1 MKMRILTATIIAL
14 SGVGAANALDLNID
28 PNGSNT
34 GEIQLIGEIEKKCVL
49 DLSKFNGQA
58 QVIDLSYPAK
68 QTAGRSIV
76 AWCNN
81 YVAPLVTFE
90 SANDW
95 NLVSDSDEA
104 IPYNTWMDGSGD
116 LSLLS
121 GVPLPDTA
129 FVTQTKKGET
139 WGRPIRYTPVVNG
152 FETAGTYTDT
162 ITVTFEPN

>member
-1 MKMRILTATIIAL
+1 MKMRILSATIIAL

-104 IPYNTWMDGSGD
+104 IPYNTWMDGW
-116 LSLLS
+116 
-121 GVPLPDTA
+121 
-129 FVTQTKKGET
+129 F
-139 WGRPIRYTPVVNG
+139 W
-152 FETAGTYTDT
+152 
-162 ITVTFEPN
+162 